1 MRQAISSEQAFEE
14 NLKANLIASNCAAY
28 NQIVSD
34 SITYSPFY
42 ALAEQSSQLTE
53 TEFTL
58 EMTIT
63 LDGVVGN
70 PNNPECNKIFQ
81 DTIVAAYAEAN
92 PGSDVQLK
100 SMTIEEITPGF
111 ATTLRSGT
119 TGTYTYGGNGSYTCK

>member
-1 MRQAISSEQAFEE
+1 MNILSLAVSAILAM
-14 NLKANLIASNCAAY
+14 APTAVAY
-28 NQIVSD
+28 
-34 SITYSPFY
+34 
-42 ALAEQSSQLTE
+42 E
-53 TEFTL
+53 EFTL

-70 PNNPECNKIFQ
+70 PNSPECNKIFQ